1 MSLSLGNDTSALAG
15 AVLKVYESG
24 DLDRVEELI
33 SPELVDH
40 NQPAGTGSGID
51 AVRVLVRSVK
61 EGFSGTRIEEIFRGA
76 TADGWAV
83 SQWRMTAVHT
93 GDWFGVPATGR
104 EVSFT
109 GIDLWRA
116 ENGRM
121 VEVRHAE
128 DLLQLQMQ
136 LTG

>member
-1 MSLSLGNDTSALAG
+1 M
-15 AVLKVYESG
+15 KVYESG

-40 NQPAGTGSGID
+40 NQPTGTEPGVD

-61 EGFSGTRIEEIFRGA
+61 EGFSVTRIEEIFQGV
-76 TADGWAV
+76 TTEGWAV
-83 SQWRMTAVHT
+83 SQRRMTAVHT

-109 GIDLWRA
+109 GVDLWRA

-128 DLLQLQMQ
+128 DPLQLQAQ
-136 LTG
+136 LTV